1 MLQWSPLWIVF
12 KGKNTKW
19 LISCQNDQRIERII
33 FCKLDHFWA
42 ALWTK
47 KSLPS
52 QNRVFE
58 NGVIVKMFKVIGP
71 EEMLISIKGAAQA
84 PPNWNEIDLKLIN
97 FNNHPISKIHKW
109 LLLFLFLLLMLL
121 LGIFGN
127 IFLHLID
134 YQSLGTGSCIR
145 PQENFKL

>member
-1 MLQWSPLWIVF
+1 MLL
-12 KGKNTKW
+12 
-19 LISCQNDQRIERII
+19 
-33 FCKLDHFWA
+33 
-42 ALWTK
+42 
-47 KSLPS
+47 
-52 QNRVFE
+52 
-58 NGVIVKMFKVIGP
+58 
-71 EEMLISIKGAAQA
+71 SIKGAAQA

-145 PQENFKL
+145 SQENFKSGFWSIIFSCNLKHFWPQKLFMLIPHFWDISNMVRLRCAYVILELLWLLLQ